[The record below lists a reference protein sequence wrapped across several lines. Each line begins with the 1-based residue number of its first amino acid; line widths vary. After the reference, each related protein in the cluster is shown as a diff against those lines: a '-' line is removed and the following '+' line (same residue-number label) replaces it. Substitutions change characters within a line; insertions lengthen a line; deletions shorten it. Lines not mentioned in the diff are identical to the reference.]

1 MNKRYFLY
9 AAVAVVLTVAALYA
23 EFGKKLSAPSH
34 PAVPAA
40 AKQEPLARLFAASLP
55 DLDGQAHTL
64 ADWRGK
70 PMVVNFW
77 ATWCAPC
84 VKEMPEL
91 NAMQQRYPNVQFL
104 GICIDTADNM
114 RNFISKIPVS
124 YPVLVAGVEGVDL
137 TRDLGNPAGGVPF
150 TLVLDADGRITKKI
164 AGLIKFDEL
173 SLVLNGLTP

>member
-9 AAVAVVLTVAALYA
+9 AAVAVVVSVAALYA
-23 EFGKKLSAPSH
+23 EFGKKPSAPSSSDV
-34 PAVPAA
+34 PVAVV
-40 AKQEPLARLFAASLP
+40 QDPLARLFNAALT
-55 DLDGQAHTL
+55 DLDGKARSV

-91 NAMQQRYPNVQFL
+91 NAMQQRYPHVQLL
-104 GICIDTADNM
+104 GIGIDTADNM
-114 RNFISKIPVS
+114 RSFVSKIPVS
-124 YPVLVAGVEGVDL
+124 YPLLVAGVEGVDL
-137 TRDLGNPAGGVPF
+137 TRELGNPAGGVPF

-173 SLVLNGLTP
+173 SLVLDGLKP

>member
-9 AAVAVVLTVAALYA
+9 AAVAVVVSVAALYA
-23 EFGKKLSAPSH
+23 EFGKKPST
-34 PAVPAA
+34 PSSSDVPVAVV
-40 AKQEPLARLFAASLP
+40 QDPLARLFNAAMT
-55 DLDGQAHTL
+55 DLDGKARSV

-91 NAMQQRYPNVQFL
+91 NAMQQRYPHVQFL
-104 GICIDTADNM
+104 GIGIDTVDDM
-114 RNFISKIPVS
+114 RSFVSKIPVL
-124 YPVLVAGVEGVDL
+124 YPLLVAGVEGADL
-137 TRDLGNPAGGVPF
+137 TRGLGNPAGGVPF
-150 TLVLDADGRITKKI
+150 TLFFGADGRIKKKI

-173 SLVLNGLTP
+173 SRALDGLKL